1 MFYCCE
7 RKNVFN
13 AIFNAVK
20 QGFNAVKWCFY
31 AVKWCFIAVKEYFNA
46 MKECF
51 APARTQRRYLKAI
64 RARKFSA
71 MPTKFSAKIKF

>member
-20 QGFNAVKWCFY
+20 QGF
-31 AVKWCFIAVKEYFNA
+31 IAVKEYFNA
-46 MKECF
+46 MK
-51 APARTQRRYLKAI
+51 
-64 RARKFSA
+64 
-71 MPTKFSAKIKF
+71 